1 MTGKENVRISKVLKD
16 FNIGMG
22 TLVEFLKKKG
32 FEIEPSP
39 NAKISGEAF
48 DLVIKE
54 FGKEQIIKEQSKK
67 VAIKIKEITEMEAKK
82 NAQEEEHVQ
91 EVLIK
96 SNTVSSAPAP
106 KVEPKIEEPQPQVTP
121 ELWAFHGFLE
131 QIGGVL
137 KDPANQKYALMQAC
151 YSFCAGFFGTGTYPG
166 QTPGL

>member
-22 TLVEFLKKKG
+22 TLVEFLKRKG

-39 NAKISGEAF
+39 NAKMSGEAF

-67 VAIKIKEITEMEAKK
+67 VAIKIKEITEMETKK
-82 NAQEEEHVQ
+82 NAQEEEPVQ

-96 SNTVSSAPAP
+96 SNTVSAAPAP
-106 KVEPKIEEPQPQVTP
+106 KVEPKIEEPQP
-121 ELWAFHGFLE
+121 
-131 QIGGVL
+131 
-137 KDPANQKYALMQAC
+137 
-151 YSFCAGFFGTGTYPG
+151 
-166 QTPGL
+166 